1 MADHRN
7 VLVVGGAGYV
17 GGALTD
23 LLATTGHFVRVY
35 DALLYEEAYRKP
47 IEFYVGDVRDL
58 ARLRPHLAWADAV
71 VWLAALVGDGA
82 CELDPQAAVAVNQE
96 SVRALATEFH
106 RRIVFTSTCSV
117 YGAQPTELDETAPT
131 RPLSVYAATKL
142 AAERYLEDKDAV
154 VFRLGTLFGVGDAF
168 SRVRLD
174 LVLNTLTARAHQRG
188 RIEVV
193 GGEQFRPLL
202 HVRDVATAIVAAIE
216 QPDVR
221 GVLNLHRQNVRILD
235 LAHQVRCHFPGVT
248 LDIRPPAPGSDP
260 RDYRVSSRRAQTAL
274 GFRPTG
280 TIDQAIDE
288 LRALLDAGRLK
299 DPDGPRYSNQRHL
312 SELASSGERVA

>member
-1 MADHRN
+1 MN

-23 LLATTGHFVRVY
+23 LLAKTSHEVRVY
-35 DALLYEEAYRKP
+35 DALVYEESYLKP
-47 IEFYVGDVRDL
+47 VDFVRGDVRDL

-82 CELDPQAAVAVNQE
+82 CELDPKAAVAVNQDA
-96 SVRALATEFH
+96 VRSLVSEFP

-117 YGAQPTELDETAPT
+117 YGAQAGELDENAPT
-131 RPLSVYAATKL
+131 RPLSVYASTKL
-142 AAERYLEDKDAV
+142 AAEGYLEDSDAV
-154 VFRLGTLFGVGDAF
+154 IFRLGTLFGVGDAF

-174 LVLNTLTARAHQRG
+174 LVLNTLTVRAHQRG
-188 RIEVV
+188 RIEVK

-202 HVRDVATAIVAAIE
+202 HVRDVAKAILAALAS
-216 QPDVR
+216 QVR
-221 GVLNLHRQNVRILD
+221 GVFNLHRQNVRILD
-235 LAHQVRCHFPGVT
+235 LAHQVRCHFPGIT
-248 LDIRPPAPGSDP
+248 LDVLPSDPVGDP
-260 RDYRVSSRRAQTAL
+260 RDYRVTSKRAELALDFKPTA
-274 GFRPTG
+274 

-299 DPDGPRYSNQRHL
+299 DPDLPRYSNQRHL
-312 SELASSGERVA
+312 SGLARVGERIT

>member
-1 MADHRN
+1 MN

-23 LLATTGHFVRVY
+23 FLTRTGHAVRVF

-47 IEFYVGDVRDL
+47 IEFVRGDVRDM

-82 CELDPQAAVAVNQE
+82 CELDPKAAVAVNQDA
-96 SVRALATEFH
+96 VRELVREVP

-117 YGAQPTELDETAPT
+117 YGAQAEELDETAPA
-131 RPLSVYAATKL
+131 RPLTVYASTKL
-142 AAERYLEDKDAV
+142 AAERYLEDADAV

-174 LVLNTLTARAHQRG
+174 LVLNTLTVRAHQRA
-188 RIEVV
+188 RIEVA

-202 HVRDVATAIVAAIE
+202 HVRDVAVAIAAALE
-216 QPDVR
+216 RDDLR
-221 GVLNLHRQNVRILD
+221 GVFNLHRQNVRILD
-235 LAHQVRCHFPGVT
+235 LAHQVRCHFPSVA
-248 LDIRPPAPGSDP
+248 LDVRPPGPAADL
-260 RDYRVSSRRAQTAL
+260 RDYRVSSRRAQDEL

-288 LRALLDAGRLK
+288 LRTLLDAGRLK
-299 DPDGPRYSNQRHL
+299 DPDCPRYSNLRHL
-312 SELASSGERVA
+312 SGLANAGERVA

>member
-1 MADHRN
+1 MN

-23 LLATTGHFVRVY
+23 LLARGDHAVRVY

-47 IEFYVGDVRDL
+47 LELVRGDVRDVP
-58 ARLRPHLAWADAV
+58 RLRPHLAWADAV
-71 VWLAALVGDGA
+71 VWLAAIVGDAA
-82 CELDPQAAVAVNQE
+82 CELDPGAAGAVNDEAVQ
-96 SVRALATEFH
+96 ALAREFEG
-106 RRIVFTSTCSV
+106 RIVFTSTCSV
-117 YGAQPTELDETAPT
+117 YGAQPAEIDEAAPT

-142 AAERYLEDKDAV
+142 AAERHLEEKDAV

-174 LVLNTLTARAHQRG
+174 LVVNALTVAAHQRG
-188 RIEVV
+188 RIEVL

-202 HVRDVATAIVAAIE
+202 HVRDVAAAILAALE
-216 QPDVR
+216 RPDHS
-221 GVLNLHRQNVRILD
+221 GVFNLHRQNVRILD
-235 LAHQVRCHFPGVT
+235 LAHQVRCHFPEVAVEVRSG
-248 LDIRPPAPGSDP
+248 PAADP
-260 RDYRVSSRRAQTAL
+260 RNYRVSSRRAEGAF

-299 DPDGPRYSNQRHL
+299 DPDCPRYSNHRHL
-312 SELASSGERVA
+312 RELEATRERVA